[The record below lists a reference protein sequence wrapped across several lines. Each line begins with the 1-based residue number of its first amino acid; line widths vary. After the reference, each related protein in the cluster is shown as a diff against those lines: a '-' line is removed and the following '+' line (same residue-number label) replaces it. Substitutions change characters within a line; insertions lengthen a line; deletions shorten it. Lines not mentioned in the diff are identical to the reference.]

1 MRPNVGRDGPGVGDV
16 RGRSRGTGAPRCFRR
31 DQSGA
36 TAIEYALI
44 AGLIFL
50 ALTSALAVYGD
61 SAGGLFG
68 NLSNRFVAAL
78 R

>member
-1 MRPNVGRDGPGVGDV
+1 M
-16 RGRSRGTGAPRCFRR
+16 RGRSRGAAAPRRFRR
-31 DQSGA
+31 DESGA

-50 ALTSALAVYGD
+50 ALTTALSVYGD
-61 SAGGLFG
+61 SAGGLYG
-68 NLSNRFVAAL
+68 NLSNRFGAVM

>member
-1 MRPNVGRDGPGVGDV
+1 M
-16 RGRSRGTGAPRCFRR
+16 RGRSRGREALRCFRR

-50 ALTSALAVYGD
+50 GLTTALSVYSD
-61 SAGGLFG
+61 SAGGLYG
-68 NLSNRFVAAL
+68 NLSNRFVSAL
-78 R
+78 QR

>member
-1 MRPNVGRDGPGVGDV
+1 M
-16 RGRSRGTGAPRCFRR
+16 TGSSTLAVYGSLERFMR

-44 AGLIFL
+44 AAGISIVILGAVTVLGANVTGMF
-50 ALTSALAVYGD
+50 TS
-61 SAGGLFG
+61 
-68 NLSNRFVAAL
+68 VATAL

>member
-1 MRPNVGRDGPGVGDV
+1 M
-16 RGRSRGTGAPRCFRR
+16 RGRSRGEDSIRRFRR
-31 DQSGA
+31 EQSGA

-50 ALTSALAVYGD
+50 ALTSALALYGG
-61 SAGGLFG
+61 STGGLYG
-68 NLSNRFVAAL
+68 ILSDRFVAAL